1 MRSRSFP
8 RPACLAALAAAT
20 ALSATCARNPATG
33 RLQLS
38 FISEAREI
46 EMGRQYDQE
55 VVAHMGLYPD
65 PALQAYVQQLGSRL
79 AARSERP
86 QLPWTFRV
94 VDDPVVNAFALPGG
108 FIYVTRGI
116 LAHFQSEAQLTAVL
130 GHEIGHVTARHSVNQ
145 MSKQQLA
152 QIGLVLGTVIK
163 PSLQRY
169 AGLASA
175 GLGVL
180 FLKHG
185 RDDEREADDLGL
197 RYMTRGGFDPREMPG
212 VFTMLG
218 QVSAAAGG
226 GGTPEWLSTHPNP
239 ENRRE
244 RIEAAISSLD
254 QDFEAATV
262 DRDGYL
268 RRIDGLVFAENPRDG
283 FFRGAEFLHPDLE
296 FRLSFPEGW
305 KTVNQRSA
313 VIGISPREDAVM
325 QLTLSG
331 AATPAA
337 GARAFFSETGLSG
350 GASRGTINGLEAVSG
365 AFRANADGGAGGAGG
380 ALRGYVAFVAYAGS
394 VFRLLAYANEARWPS
409 YDAVATS
416 AIRSFDRLTDPT
428 ALDVQPYR
436 LSLVSLE
443 RDMTLEQFLR
453 RYPAPVPAAML
464 ALINQLAPG
473 GRFVAGSLAKRIVGR
488 RLP

>member
-1 MRSRSFP
+1 MRFRSLS
-8 RPACLAALAAAT
+8 RPAILAAFTAAT
-20 ALSATCARNPATG
+20 ALTAACVRNPATG

-46 EMGRQYDQE
+46 EMGREYDQD
-55 VVAHMGLYPD
+55 VVAQMGLYPD
-65 PALQAYVQQLGSRL
+65 PALQAYVQELGSRL

-145 MSKQQLA
+145 MSKQQLV

-218 QVSAAAGG
+218 QVSAAGGG
-226 GGTPEWLSTHPNP
+226 GGTPEWLSTHPDP

-244 RIEAAISSLD
+244 RIEAAISSLE

-268 RRIDGLVFAENPRDG
+268 RRIDGLVFGENPRDG

-325 QLTLSG
+325 QLTVSDE
-331 AATPAA
+331 ATPAA
-337 GARAFFSETGLSG
+337 AARAFFSETGLSG
-350 GASRGTINGLEAVSG
+350 GASRGEVNGLEAVSG
-365 AFRANADGGAGGAGG
+365 AFRANADGGTEG
-380 ALRGYVAFVAYAGS
+380 ALRGYAAFVANAGS

-409 YDAVATS
+409 YDAAATS
-416 AIRSFDRLTDPT
+416 AIRSFDRLTDRT

-443 RDMTLEQFLR
+443 RDMTLEQFVR
-453 RYPAPVPAAML
+453 RYPAPVSADVL
-464 ALINQLAPG
+464 ALINQLSAG

-488 RLP
+488 RLQ